1 MKTPLAKFVVGSKRL
16 VCSRV
21 VDIDKNVFSS
31 TGITIYLVGNLI
43 LLYLM
48 GQSGSEFDTI
58 I

>member
-31 TGITIYLVGNLI
+31 TGITIYSWWGFNAILFYQSVGCVFGI
-43 LLYLM
+43 
-48 GQSGSEFDTI
+48 
-58 I
+58 